1 MKSKKL
7 LKHIAIVASSLALI
21 GCGGG
26 SGSSTTVSN
35 SSPTTT
41 STQLPQSQT
50 ADGNGYY
57 LDSGVEGLKYVCGKL
72 SGFTLKGGEFKIEAG
87 QGCKFYINDFEI
99 RSISNAFNGI
109 KVIEKNITIARLLQ
123 TIDADGNASN
133 GITIL
138 PEVISKVNKIPISD
152 DEVKELV
159 ETLKSEIQ
167 DYNGNFITIEDAKN
181 HLMQTINANRPVAY
195 DLSILLNEESQSTN
209 IQLKAVDPQNDLL
222 KYKIIQKPKY
232 GILSGDAPNLIYTP
246 NENFS
251 GSDSFVYRVNDGFLN
266 SNDAVVDI
274 TTKSNNNINTAPV
287 AKDAN
292 LNINEDNNLQVNLS
306 SITNDADGDSLTYI
320 IVSAP
325 KHGTLS
331 GDAPN
336 LIYTPDT
343 NFNGSD
349 NFIYKVSDGS
359 LESKEATINISV
371 NPVNDAPVAKDANL
385 NINEDNNLQVNL
397 SSITNDADGDSL
409 TYIIISTP
417 KHGTLSGDA
426 PNLIYTPDTNFNGS
440 DNFIYKVSDGSLESK
455 EATINIS
462 VNPVNDAPVAENI
475 TTTAQ
480 NGVEKEITL
489 RGSDVEGQNLLYS
502 ISQAPSNGTV
512 TMDGNIAKYTP
523 NRDFNGKDSF
533 KYEVSDGELSGFAT
547 VSIDVIGKY
556 IYIDDDKKYS
566 VIDLGTGDIN
576 KTLRLEDNNRSVYI
590 VFTNAGGVDK
600 DITVNTSAPTEEQSQ
615 EAPLAEDAQNDD
627 IQTQTADLD
636 GVPDDIRIFNN
647 ENIPTQDITSANQKS
662 VSEPLTEDS
671 EESEGDQKLF
681 YYYGG
686 ETNATL
692 KKIVTTDT
700 AFGTKTL
707 KIWVS
712 DDTFGDDCEKSKCLD
727 QDMIDEMADAFLKD
741 GTNNDIYDWVTN
753 IYGEEWGDHSS
764 TNLIPDNDE
773 ITIFLLDLGN
783 DDEPNGGTLGYFWA
797 MENYTKDSYD
807 KSNERI
813 MFFIDSVIYANR
825 GDDGDSDFWKI
836 RLHSTLAHELQ
847 HMIHFYQ
854 RNVKRGLGSEVW
866 FNEMLSVAVQDVL
879 ASKIGDDAVRGID
892 PTDGTAGEAGI
903 RGGRFPG
910 FNANINESLTL
921 WQSSRSYSIVG
932 SLGAYLIR
940 NYGGIKILGDTQH
953 SSEDSETDAITNAV
967 NENGGDNK
975 TFEDILRD
983 WAVAVILS
991 DFDDLEEDSI
1001 FRYNFGGFIYV
1012 DYNDIT
1018 YDIGSINF
1026 FNYSPLPQFKTES
1039 GTVAN
1044 TSNYYYKVGEGLSG
1058 DIDINI
1064 SIPDE
1069 VKATLIT
1076 K

>member
-320 IVSAP
+320 I
-325 KHGTLS
+325 
-331 GDAPN
+331 
-336 LIYTPDT
+336 
-343 NFNGSD
+343 
-349 NFIYKVSDGS
+349 
-359 LESKEATINISV
+359 
-371 NPVNDAPVAKDANL
+371 
-385 NINEDNNLQVNL
+385 
-397 SSITNDADGDSL
+397 
-409 TYIIISTP
+409 ISTP

-475 TTTAQ
+475 TTTTQ

-764 TNLIPDNDE
+764 TNLISDNDE